1 MGAAELGSWIVRR
14 YCEAYTSRRSIS
26 LSLLDLKRVPDLFAR
41 AKVLAM
47 VLNDAIDRDVDFLDA
62 VTDLFSRSLTAED
75 KPYVD
80 VADLCLNLIREVGDP
95 LVNEAARA
103 LGDFLITPST
113 DVVSKSVDGEGWPFV
128 VEFGRNAGDTA
139 RLNGISLYAPHVAP
153 VNDSVAVRAL
163 YDNFD
168 FARETQWSELVH
180 TLVQHADGEL

>member
-1 MGAAELGSWIVRR
+1 
-14 YCEAYTSRRSIS
+14 
-26 LSLLDLKRVPDLFAR
+26 LSLLDLKRAPELFAR

-47 VLNDAIDRDVDFLDA
+47 VLDDAIDRDIDFLDA
-62 VTDLFSRSLTAED
+62 VSDLFWRSLTAED

-80 VADLCLNLIREVGDP
+80 VADLCLNLTREVGDP

-103 LGDFLITPST
+103 LGDFLITPSP
-113 DVVSKSVDGEGWPFV
+113 DVVSNSVDGQGWPFV

-153 VNDSVAVRAL
+153 ANDSAAVRAL

-180 TLVQHADGEL
+180 TLVQHGDREL